1 MLRQRGFVIMISK
14 ISLLT
19 LLLAVCGSIG
29 LAQDTPPQIAPIETK
44 GYLIGAGDK
53 IEVKILGEP
62 QFDFIARIDEDGVI
76 QVPFFDKSVSAQCR
90 TEKDLRADI
99 TKLLTKYLKNPQVSL
114 QILERRSIAP
124 ATVYG
129 EVRQQQQVELR
140 RKARLIELLSGAGG
154 TTEDA
159 GGMVQVF
166 RTQKSMCGSP
176 TEETAWQNNGL
187 DVPNRQYSLTSVLS
201 GKEESNPIIYP
212 GDVIVVQKASPVYV
226 TGEVRQ
232 PTGLRIREGGLSLT
246 QAIAMVGGTV
256 VPKTKSINI
265 YRLKDNSQEREL
277 LAVDYEAIKK
287 GKIKDMM
294 LQPFDI
300 VEVNKP
306 ARKPWEVASDLFL
319 GGAKTLLQQAIP
331 TRILY

>member
-1 MLRQRGFVIMISK
+1 
-14 ISLLT
+14 
-19 LLLAVCGSIG
+19 
-29 LAQDTPPQIAPIETK
+29 
-44 GYLIGAGDK
+44 
-53 IEVKILGEP
+53 
-62 QFDFIARIDEDGVI
+62 
-76 QVPFFDKSVSAQCR
+76 
-90 TEKDLRADI
+90 
-99 TKLLTKYLKNPQVSL
+99 
-114 QILERRSIAP
+114 
-124 ATVYG
+124 
-129 EVRQQQQVELR
+129 
-140 RKARLIELLSGAGG
+140 
-154 TTEDA
+154 
-159 GGMVQVF
+159 
-166 RTQKSMCGSP
+166 
-176 TEETAWQNNGL
+176 
-187 DVPNRQYSLTSVLS
+187 
-201 GKEESNPIIYP
+201 
-212 GDVIVVQKASPVYV
+212 VIVVQKASPVYV

-256 VPKTKSINI
+256 VPKTKNINI

-287 GKIKDMM
+287 GKVKDMM